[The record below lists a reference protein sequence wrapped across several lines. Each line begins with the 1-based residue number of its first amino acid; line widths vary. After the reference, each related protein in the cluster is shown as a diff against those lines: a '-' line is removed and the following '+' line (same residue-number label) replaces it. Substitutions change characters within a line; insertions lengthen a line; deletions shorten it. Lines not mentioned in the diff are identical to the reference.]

1 MQEGLTA
8 LMEATKSSCKDVVKA
23 LVEGKA
29 DTNIA
34 DKVGWGLINT
44 EMQAEYIQ
52 LYSMYV
58 QFFLPFLM
66 SF

>member
-8 LMEATKSSCKDVVKA
+8 LMEATKSGHKGIVKA

-34 DKVGWGLINT
+34 DKVGQDLVNT
-44 EMQAEYIQ
+44 EIKK
-52 LYSMYV
+52 L
-58 QFFLPFLM
+58 
-66 SF
+66 